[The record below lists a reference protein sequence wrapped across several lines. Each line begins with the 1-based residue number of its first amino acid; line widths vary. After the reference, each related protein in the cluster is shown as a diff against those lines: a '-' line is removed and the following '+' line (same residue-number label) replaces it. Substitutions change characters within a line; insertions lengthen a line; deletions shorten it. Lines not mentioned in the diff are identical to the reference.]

1 MWTADAP
8 SNWSVGAPLARFARL
23 TPRKDWWH
31 APSNTPL
38 HDQPSTDPSDGRPEA
53 PQRVEQGERCSRAGR
68 LPRGTVGQCDR
79 LRGIPGLRG
88 DCRDCSG
95 GEVMTTSN
103 ENAVL
108 QDYLQDQGFALSTD
122 SDVSADLARKVL
134 TDVDAD
140 FWRTWAISLTANFSR
155 TETSE
160 RIFSQVDRDLK
171 G

>member
-1 MWTADAP
+1 
-8 SNWSVGAPLARFARL
+8 
-23 TPRKDWWH
+23 
-31 APSNTPL
+31 
-38 HDQPSTDPSDGRPEA
+38 
-53 PQRVEQGERCSRAGR
+53 
-68 LPRGTVGQCDR
+68 
-79 LRGIPGLRG
+79 
-88 DCRDCSG
+88 
-95 GEVMTTSN
+95 MTTSN